1 MDKTAKIQL
10 VRSNA
15 IIVGVDVAKKKHF
28 ARIIDSY
35 GIDVEKPFSFQNNI
49 DGFIRLE
56 GKLLQIQKKAG
67 VERVIVGME
76 PTGHY
81 WKPLAWWL
89 RERGYT
95 VVIVNPMLVKRHKED
110 LDNSPSKS
118 DRKDTGII
126 ADLVLQGKFM
136 HCMLPKGIYAELREL
151 AVTRRQQKGKLNAA
165 LNNLRAVLDEF
176 FPEFDTVFKNL
187 LGKAASWVL
196 ENIPFPKDIV
206 SHSLE
211 WLGERLK
218 EASNHRV
225 GLKRAESLMSAA
237 ESSVGVPD
245 GLDAARIR
253 LKSCLR
259 EVRFYEGELEI
270 TEAKMAE
277 ALEDAGLSRYL
288 LSIPG
293 VGVVTAAGFLGEIGD
308 PTKYKNWRQVR
319 NLAGLSL
326 MENSS
331 GKRQGNTIIT
341 KRGRSGLRC
350 LLYQA
355 ALVLVAKNSAFRAL
369 YHYFL
374 TRRQNP
380 LKKKEAL
387 IAVGLKLL
395 RVMFKLATAKELYD
409 PSKVLGH
416 YREAQLKAA

>member
-1 MDKTAKIQL
+1 MDRASKIQF

-15 IIVGVDVAKKKHF
+15 IVAGIDVAKKKHF
-28 ARIIDSY
+28 ARVVNSY
-35 GIDVEKPFSFQNNI
+35 GMDVGKPFSFQNNI
-49 DGFIRLE
+49 DGFTRLE
-56 GKLLQIQKKAG
+56 SKLLEIKEKVGA
-67 VERVIVGME
+67 ERVVVGME

-89 RERGYT
+89 QERSYA

-126 ADLVLQGKFM
+126 ADLMLQGKYM
-136 HCMLPKGIYAELREL
+136 HCMLPKGAYAELREL
-151 AVTRRQQKGKLNAA
+151 AVTRRQQKGKLNAV
-165 LNNLRAVLDEF
+165 LSNLIAVLDEF
-176 FPEFDTVFKNL
+176 FPEFNTVFKVI

-211 WLGERLK
+211 WLAERLK

-225 GLKRAESLMSAA
+225 GLKRAESLLSAA
-237 ESSVGVPD
+237 ERSVGVPD
-245 GLDAARIR
+245 GLDAARVR
-253 LKSCLR
+253 LMSCLK
-259 EVRFYEGELEI
+259 EVRFWEEELKA
-270 TEAKMAE
+270 TEAKMEE
-277 ALEDAGLSRYL
+277 ALEATGLSRYI

-293 VGVVTAAGFLGEIGD
+293 IGIVSASVFLGEIGD
-308 PTKYKNWRQVR
+308 PAQYKNWRQVR
-319 NLAGLSL
+319 NLAGLNL

-341 KRGRSGLRC
+341 KRGRPGLRC

-355 ALVLVAKNSAFRAL
+355 ALVLVAKNRTFMAL

-374 TRRQNP
+374 TRKQNP

-395 RVMFKLATAKELYD
+395 RVMFKLVTARELYD

-416 YREAQLKAA
+416 YREEQLKAA